1 MESKEANPSDPQLI
15 ARVGH
20 AFYDWASDLFDSG
33 QQPAA
38 VPVFKRAVSY
48 YDRVLAITP
57 KDPVVLGDR
66 AFALHYSGSKEARAA
81 LDRFIAAADGNPSL
95 TAQVGLAKELLASN

>member
-1 MESKEANPSDPQLI
+1 MESIEANPSDPQFI

-20 AFYDWASDLFDSG
+20 AYYDWASDLFGSG

-38 VPVFKRAVSY
+38 AAVFERAVSY

-57 KDPVVLGDR
+57 DDPIILGDR
-66 AFALHYSGSKEARAA
+66 AFALHYSGSEEASAA
-81 LDRFIAAADGNPSL
+81 LERFSAAAEGNPDL
-95 TAQVGLAKELLASN
+95 AAQLGRAKELLAGN